1 MAIET
6 TLTSV
11 ILNPWATSSTPY
23 TSGDQLV
30 ISYADLSYIASA
42 SDSYKSTAGDVFK
55 VYVDGVRIYRTS
67 DSIYAGGSGF
77 LEDGDIDNSKLA
89 GISATWASTTDTVWT
104 IDTANQKVTLDTG
117 EITGSTL
124 YGSGGKNVSFSSGTT
139 IIELRRSVQDQS
151 APSIDF
157 SNASILTEQDL
168 DNSSANVFHMA
179 QQAIE
184 KANNALPYDV
194 GTGVF
199 QSYQPG
205 TTTKKK
211 ITQVAD
217 ATATNDAVNYGQFT
231 VHDATISGY
240 KEDTEDYKLE
250 TADWAQKVDGA
261 VKVYADNSVTGS
273 ALGYSAKAW
282 TIGGTDITDT
292 ASAGSAKQ
300 WAIGGGSSFTVGNK
314 VDGSSGSYSAKY
326 YSNAASTSA
335 TAASASET
343 AAAASEASANASA
356 DAVASIIDNFYDK
369 YLGAMADNA
378 TQGTNPTPTGTWIK
392 NSSSITVSANTNI
405 KVGQLVTGTG
415 IPVGANVLSI
425 DGTTVVISDN
435 MDAAGTGV
443 TLTFT
448 GYGVY
453 GTFNSTKDGPD
464 KDNDNEALADG
475 MLYFNTTDDV
485 MMVYDVTSTK
495 WKQLQPTTSEMT
507 AIQTCHTNISSI
519 NDFIDKYRIAG
530 SAPGSDNDD
539 GDLYYNTATNQ
550 LNVYDGSSWGAIGLT
565 QVQTQTEANNASVA
579 MAIALG

>member
-1 MAIET
+1 
-6 TLTSV
+6 
-11 ILNPWATSSTPY
+11 
-23 TSGDQLV
+23 
-30 ISYADLSYIASA
+30 
-42 SDSYKSTAGDVFK
+42 
-55 VYVDGVRIYRTS
+55 
-67 DSIYAGGSGF
+67 
-77 LEDGDIDNSKLA
+77 
-89 GISATWASTTDTVWT
+89 
-104 IDTANQKVTLDTG
+104 
-117 EITGSTL
+117 
-124 YGSGGKNVSFSSGTT
+124 
-139 IIELRRSVQDQS
+139 
-151 APSIDF
+151 
-157 SNASILTEQDL
+157 
-168 DNSSANVFHMA
+168 MA

-231 VHDATISGY
+231 VHDATISGW

-453 GTFNSTKDGPD
+453 GTFNSTKDGPAT
-464 KDNDNEALADG
+464 DNDNGALADG

-485 MMVYDVTSTK
+485 MKVYDVTSTK

-507 AIQTCHTNISSI
+507 AITTVSTNISDVNNFADIYQIS
-519 NDFIDKYRIAG
+519 DFTENSGTGPNVDGGGNARA
-530 SAPGSDNDD
+530 D
-539 GDLYYNTATNQ
+539 GDLAFDSTANRMK
-550 LNVYDGSSWGAIGLT
+550 VYDGS
-565 QVQTQTEANNASVA
+565 
-579 MAIALG
+579 